1 MVFDRTYISKS
12 QYILRTSLAARSEP
26 LQTDGVMIGFGPDY
40 DHYVYIV

>member
-1 MVFDRTYISKS
+1 MVFGRKYISKS

-26 LQTDGVMIGFGPDY
+26 LQTDGFMIGLGPDC